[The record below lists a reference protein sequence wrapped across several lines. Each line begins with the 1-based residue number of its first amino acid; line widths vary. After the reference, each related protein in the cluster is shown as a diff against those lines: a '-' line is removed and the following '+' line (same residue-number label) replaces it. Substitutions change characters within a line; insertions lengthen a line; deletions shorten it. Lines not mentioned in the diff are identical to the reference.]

1 MQSEGIQ
8 HPADV
13 PGFALHLVK
22 LEQAGGGTLAT
33 FQVQDRDPLQQM
45 AVTVYA
51 SDDRDGVDGMIGRAR
66 EEAINLLRR
75 SICLLH
81 AERIVESMTHPAD
94 ARGGSQQAWPHHPR
108 AGQVVALHEAVGLSR
123 ERDRACG
130 RGESR
135 AMTGEGASMGAVATK
150 VREN

>member
-33 FQVQDRDPLQQM
+33 FHVQDRDPLQQM

-81 AERIVESMTHPAD
+81 AERTVKSRTHPAD
-94 ARGGSQQAWPHHPR
+94 AQGTPQTWPHDPR
-108 AGQVVALHEAVGLSR
+108 AGQVVALHESVGLSR

-135 AMTGEGASMGAVATK
+135 AVTGKGASMG
-150 VREN
+150 RWPPR